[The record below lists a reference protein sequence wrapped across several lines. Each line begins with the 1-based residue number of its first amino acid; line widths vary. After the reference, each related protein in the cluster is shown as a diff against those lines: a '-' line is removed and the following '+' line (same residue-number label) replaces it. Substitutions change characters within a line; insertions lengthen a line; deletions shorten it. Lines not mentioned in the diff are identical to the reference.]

1 MMKIYIT
8 DLEAYNNGHLVGSWY
23 QLPMNE
29 DLLAESIENVLQEGR
44 DTCGDTHFHE
54 EYFIT
59 DYECDYMSIDEYSN
73 IDKLNEVAEAM
84 EDIDED
90 GIKAINFLI
99 ENNFVK
105 DIFEA
110 IESYEDSVRIYEDN
124 SMEDIAYDYIQE
136 CYNLDDMPS
145 IISNNIDY
153 ESIARDMEIEGS
165 YYKID
170 SDIYEYIG

>member
-1 MMKIYIT
+1 MRVYIT

-44 DTCGDTHFHE
+44 DTCGDSHFHE

-59 DYECDYMSIDEYSN
+59 DYECEYMEIEEYSN
-73 IDKLNEVAEAM
+73 LTKLNEIAEAM
-84 EDIDED
+84 ESIDVD
-90 GIKAINFLI
+90 GVKAINFLI

-110 IESYEDSVRIYEDN
+110 IENCEDSVRIYEN
-124 SMEDIAYDYIQE
+124 SSMEDIAYDFIEQ

-153 ESIARDMEIEGS
+153 ERIAREMEMEGR
-165 YYKID
+165 YY
-170 SDIYEYIG
+170 